1 MTLGHAY
8 YQSCS
13 CDRTACRS
21 SAQEM
26 NPKPFLAEKD
36 LRNGVQTEFMLA
48 NGNSGPLTE
57 AEVAALRC
65 QLPAVPERSFDTVA
79 SYRHSGSQ
87 EDTGRKL
94 ASV

>member
-1 MTLGHAY
+1 
-8 YQSCS
+8 
-13 CDRTACRS
+13 
-21 SAQEM
+21 M

-65 QLPAVPERSFDTVA
+65 QLPAVPYFLLDFKVKARSIQLHPTGIPAVKKIPV
-79 SYRHSGSQ
+79 GS
-87 EDTGRKL
+87 
-94 ASV
+94 